1 MALPKPFVPLLL
13 CLSASFLISC
23 LHVYGSDELTVYIV
37 HVKRPEDV
45 TFSVTEQWSDW
56 YSSLLNS
63 ASEAFEL
70 APEED
75 AFNVAASR
83 IVYSYRNVITG
94 FCARL
99 GQREVE
105 AMSKLDWFLHAYP
118 SPVYHPLTTHT
129 PEFLGLS
136 QPSHSVWNA
145 TNMGEGIIIGILDTG
160 ITPGHPSFDD
170 DGMPPP
176 PAKWKGRCDLNA
188 SACNN
193 KLIGARSFVN
203 YDKVTRRSTVTP
215 VDDEGHGSHTASTAA
230 GAFVTNASAYGNA
243 RVVTASGMAPR
254 AHVAVYKVCNE
265 DACHGYDILAAMDA
279 AVDDGVDV
287 ISLSLG
293 GPSAPFHSNPVAQGG
308 FKAVNKGVFVS
319 CSAGNTGP
327 NRGTVTND
335 APWLLTV
342 GASTTDRSF
351 SSIVKLGDGQEL
363 DGESL
368 SQPRDLEPEM
378 LPLVY
383 PGHTTGNENSSFCL
397 SGSLDGV
404 DVHGKIVVCD
414 DGGNGRAEKDDVVK
428 SAGGSGMIIVNNPDF
443 AYSTL
448 VEPHVLRTSNVPYA
462 DGLKIKAYIST
473 TSAPTATIVFKGT
486 VMHKPHSPAMASFSS
501 RGPSQITPGI
511 LKPDITGP
519 GVNILA
525 AWTSAFEVFSGTSMS
540 CPHLSGIA
548 ALIKKA
554 HPHWSPAAIKSA
566 IMTTAYAID
575 INRGPILD
583 ERHVPA
589 DLFAV
594 GAGHVDPPKAMDPGL
609 VYDLTPQDYIPYLC
623 GLYANYH
630 VRAIVGGPVNCSS
643 VKSISEAELNYPSI
657 SVKLPANHSTPVS
670 YTRTVTNVGEPRS
683 TYRAMVDVPEG
694 VSARVDPTTLSFEKV
709 DVMKSFSITF
719 RRTRSR
725 QGAVEGQLRWV
736 STKHVVRSPIS
747 IILE

>member
-1 MALPKPFVPLLL
+1 M
-13 CLSASFLISC
+13 
-23 LHVYGSDELTVYIV
+23 
-37 HVKRPEDV
+37 
-45 TFSVTEQWSDW
+45 
-56 YSSLLNS
+56 
-63 ASEAFEL
+63 
-70 APEED
+70 
-75 AFNVAASR
+75 
-83 IVYSYRNVITG
+83 TG
-94 FCARL
+94 FSARL
-99 GQREVE
+99 TDKEVE

-118 SPVYHPLTTHT
+118 SRVYRPLTTHT
-129 PEFLGLS
+129 PMFLGLRYGG
-136 QPSHSVWNA
+136 HNVWNA
-145 TNMGEGIIIGILDTG
+145 TNMGEGIIIGVLDTG
-160 ITPGHPSFDD
+160 VTPGHPSYDD
-170 DGMPPP
+170 HDMPPA
-176 PAKWKGRCDLNA
+176 PAKWKGRCDLNATAKWNGRCDLNA

-203 YDKVTRRSTVTP
+203 YDKVTRRSTATP
-215 VDDEGHGSHTASTAA
+215 VDDEGHGTHTASTAA

-243 RVVTASGMAPR
+243 RAITASGMAPR
-254 AHVAVYKVCNE
+254 AHIAVYKVCNE
-265 DACHGYDILAAMDA
+265 DTCHGYDILAAMDA

-293 GPSAPFHSNPVAQGG
+293 GPSADFHSNPVAQGG
-308 FKAVNKGVFVS
+308 FKAINKGVFVS

-351 SSIVKLGDGQEL
+351 LSTVKLGDGQEL

-368 SQPRDLEPEM
+368 SQPRDFESKM

-383 PGHTTGNENSSFCL
+383 PGHATG
-397 SGSLDGV
+397 GSLDGV

-414 DGGNGRAEKDDVVK
+414 DGGNGKAEKDDVVK
-428 SAGGSGMIIVNNPDF
+428 SAGGSGMIIVNSPDF

-448 VEPHVLRTSNVPYA
+448 VEPHLLRTSNVPYA
-462 DGLKIKAYIST
+462 DGLKIKAYINT
-473 TSAPTATIVFKGT
+473 TSAPTATIIFKGT
-486 VMHKPHSPAMASFSS
+486 VMHTPHSPAMASFSS

-540 CPHLSGIA
+540 CPHLSGVA

-554 HPHWSPAAIKSA
+554 HPDWSPAAIKSA
-566 IMTTAYAID
+566 IMTTAYATD
-575 INRGPILD
+575 NSRGPILD
-583 ERHVPA
+583 ERRLPA

-623 GLYANYH
+623 GLYANNH

-657 SVKLPANHSTPVS
+657 SVKLPAIHSTPVS
-670 YTRTVTNVGEPRS
+670 YTRTVTNVGAPRS

-709 DVMKSFSITF
+709 DEKKSFSITF
-719 RRTRSR
+719 RRRGGRR